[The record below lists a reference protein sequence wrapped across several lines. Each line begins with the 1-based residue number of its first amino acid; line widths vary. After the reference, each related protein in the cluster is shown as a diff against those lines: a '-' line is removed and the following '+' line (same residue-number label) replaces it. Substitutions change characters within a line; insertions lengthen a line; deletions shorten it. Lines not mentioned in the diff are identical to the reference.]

1 MEKNGTMGYVKAL
14 QEAGLSYDPD
24 MVVWFHTEDRKMKPA
39 QMIEILLKQQVEM
52 DAVVCYNDQ
61 IALEVIRSLQKN
73 GKRVPE
79 DISVTGYDNSVIAEG
94 TVGLTTIAH
103 PQEKLGEMAQ
113 SCFLRKSVRCRRKK
127 ARSPSDPA

>member
-1 MEKNGTMGYVKAL
+1 
-14 QEAGLSYDPD
+14 
-24 MVVWFHTEDRKMKPA
+24 MKPA
-39 QMIEILLKQQVEM
+39 QMTELLLQQQVEM

-103 PQEKLGEMAQ
+103 PQEKLGEMAAE
-113 SCFLRKSVRCRRKK
+113 LLLEKIRKVPEDKSRIPRLIQPELIVRGSTKSRNTENK
-127 ARSPSDPA
+127 